1 MINKKTTYNCSV
13 EEKGFSNLYEIK
25 PEVTIFRS
33 GTLWYYL
40 DKNENIR
47 YVENEGISI
56 FKLEEINIEDVSCL
70 TKEQYLFLRQIY
82 KLFKCKFRFNVN
94 DKTMFV
100 YSDSGKDLITI
111 NDVSNLF
118 DSDSNI
124 LSAFLESEGVFN
136 DSL

>member
-13 EEKGFSNLYEIK
+13 EEKGFSNFYEIK

-33 GTLWYYL
+33 GNLWYYL

-56 FKLEEINIEDVSCL
+56 FKLEDINIEEVSSL

-82 KLFKCKFRFNVN
+82 KLVKCKFRFNIN

-100 YSDSGKDLITI
+100 YSDTGKDLITI

-136 DSL
+136 DIL